1 MKKAFTLLELVL
13 VVVIVGIISAVMV
26 PRLNDTHID
35 KAAQQV
41 LQHIRYTQHLA
52 MMDNKFDPN
61 DPNWFKKRWQI
72 KFQKN
77 VHEHEQKLYYSIY
90 SDSNAD
96 GKIDLNETAVNPL
109 NHAQHLTGDESND
122 SKVMTQT
129 MNLSDDYKIDDISM
143 LGCAQEAGAY
153 GYNVI
158 AFDYLGRPIMK
169 DINGLTSSYSSND
182 NRLVQN
188 TCRLLFTNKTGEV
201 VTISIEPETGYA
213 YISQIQRLNQ
223 NRY

>member
-72 KFQKN
+72 KFQKDA
-77 VHEHEQKLYYSIY
+77 HKQKLYYSIY

-96 GKIDLNETAVNPL
+96 GNIDLNETAINPL
-109 NHAQHLTGDESND
+109 NHTQHLTGDESNG
-122 SKVMTQT
+122 SKVMTQA
-129 MNLSDDYKIDDISM
+129 MNLTDDYKIDNISM
-143 LGCAQEAGAY
+143 LGCAREVGAY

-169 DINGLTSSYSSND
+169 DINELTSSYSSSE
-182 NRLVQN
+182 NRLVQDP
-188 TCRLLFTNKTGEV
+188 CILSFTNKTGEII
-201 VTISIEPETGYA
+201 TISIEPETGYA
-213 YISQIQRLNQ
+213 YISQRLRLNQ
-223 NRY
+223 NEY